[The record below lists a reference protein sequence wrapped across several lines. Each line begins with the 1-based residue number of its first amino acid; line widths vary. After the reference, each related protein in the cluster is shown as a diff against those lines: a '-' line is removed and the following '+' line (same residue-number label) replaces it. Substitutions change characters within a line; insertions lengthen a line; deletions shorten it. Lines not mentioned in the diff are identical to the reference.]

1 MKKNNFIYAK
11 YDKEDNCLGVYDTM
25 EEAIWKVYH
34 IDKTNK
40 KRYYQAYNNICRS
53 YQKYK
58 NNFGNVVC
66 YEGFWFKIAL
76 NENGY

>member
-1 MKKNNFIYAK
+1 
-11 YDKEDNCLGVYDTM
+11 M
-25 EEAIWKVYH
+25 EEAILKVYH

-66 YEGFWFKIAL
+66 YEGFWFKIPL
-76 NENGY
+76 NENRY

>member
-1 MKKNNFIYAK
+1 MKKNNFIYAR

-25 EEAIWKVYH
+25 EEAILKIYH

-40 KRYYQAYNNICRS
+40 KRYYQAYNNIYRS

-66 YEGFWFKIAL
+66 YEGFWFKIPL